1 MIELNKINIRYDKD
15 LINNGIINI
24 VDGKITGIIGE
35 SGVGKTSLLYLIGL
49 ISSNKDYRY
58 VYDGISLDLFNEKE
72 ISNIKKTKIGYIFQ
86 DNSIIEELNVAEN
99 IRLAANIAGVDIKSE
114 EIREYLSYVKLDI
127 DENIYPRQLS
137 GGEKQ
142 RLAIACVLAKKCELI
157 IADEPTASL
166 DEENTNTIMNIFK
179 EIVSNGSSKVVI
191 ATHNSNVKSEC
202 DIVYEI
208 KDKTINIIK
217 GINNLEI
224 DKSLNNKYIFKC
236 LDTTKLNCKFYY
248 NYAKQIY
255 KRGKWQKNI
264 MIYLCA
270 IAIAFTSVISIFG
283 NSFFKEQSDIMNK
296 ISNREIFL
304 VNRTLPSSKVIDM
317 NENLSIEDQDL
328 DSLKK
333 IKNIDKMYPYFEF
346 RSIGYD
352 IESNKGVSSCDVTVK
367 RNGSEEVF
375 NFNSLDSNYDK
386 ILVIPYFEEQNLSNR
401 LVEESNDKFEE
412 KIYITSKLANML
424 KINNLKDEII
434 LSLDKICIPV
444 ANHKTILTSENT
456 EYDIDVDISNLKN
469 LEFRIAGIL
478 DESVINTTSAEGD
491 NIIFIPIN
499 LANQIIKEEQLN
511 FNKYDSIELPVDKW
525 EHSAYTIYAK
535 NYNDVQQIMD
545 KVESINP
552 NFKTVSKYQDIQS
565 MNDMINNI
573 KRIMMLVGVIILI
586 VIFLLMTI
594 IHMNNTLGRKYEI
607 SLLKANGLTRFEL
620 MKLIMIES
628 FRHIIYV
635 TIVSII
641 TSLILINIFNIIFN
655 YTIVKFDKNI
665 VLINLFVSILSI
677 ILPTVISVRFINKF
691 SVEKLMRN

>member
-15 LINNGIINI
+15 LINNGSINI
-24 VDGKITGIIGE
+24 VDGKITGIIGS

-49 ISSNKDYRY
+49 ISSNKNYKY
-58 VYDGISLDLFNEKE
+58 IYDGVSLDLFNERE
-72 ISNIKKTKIGYIFQ
+72 LSNIKKTKIGYIFQ
-86 DNSIIEELNVAEN
+86 DNSIIEELNIAEN
-99 IRLAANIAGVDIKSE
+99 IRVAANIAGVDVKSE
-114 EIREYLSYVKLDI
+114 EIKSYLSYVKLEI
-127 DENIYPRQLS
+127 DEDIYPRQLS
-137 GGEKQ
+137 GGERQ

-166 DEENTNTIMNIFK
+166 DEENTNIIMNIFK

-191 ATHNSNVKSEC
+191 ATHNSNVKNKC

-217 GINNLEI
+217 GINTYDLTI
-224 DKSLNNKYIFKC
+224 DKSVDKNKDISKC
-236 LDTTKLNCKFYY
+236 LGSSKLNFKFYY
-248 NYAKQIY
+248 NYAKQICR
-255 KRGKWQKNI
+255 RGKWQKKI

-304 VNRTLPSSKVIDM
+304 VNMTLPSSKVMDM
-317 NENLSIEDQDL
+317 NENLSIENQDL
-328 DSLKK
+328 ETLKK
-333 IKNIDKMYPYFEF
+333 IQNVDTMYPYFEF

-352 IESNKGVSSCDVTVK
+352 IKSNKGVSSCDVTVK
-367 RNGSEEVF
+367 RNGIEEVF

-401 LVEESNDKFEE
+401 LIEESNNNFEE

-444 ANHKTILTSENT
+444 ANHKTTLTSENI

-469 LEFRIAGIL
+469 LEFSITGIL
-478 DESVINTTSAEGD
+478 DESIVNTNSVEGD

-499 LANQIIKEEQLN
+499 LARQIIKEEQIV
-511 FNKYDSIELPVDKW
+511 FNDYDSIELPVDKW
-525 EHSAYTIYAK
+525 GNSAYTIYAK

-552 NFKTVSKYQDIQS
+552 NFKTISKYQDIQS

-573 KRIMMLVGVIILI
+573 KRIMMLVGLIILI
-586 VIFLLMTI
+586 VIFLLMAI
-594 IHMNNTLGRKYEI
+594 IHMNNTLGRK
-607 SLLKANGLTRFEL
+607 
-620 MKLIMIES
+620 
-628 FRHIIYV
+628 
-635 TIVSII
+635 
-641 TSLILINIFNIIFN
+641 
-655 YTIVKFDKNI
+655 
-665 VLINLFVSILSI
+665 
-677 ILPTVISVRFINKF
+677 
-691 SVEKLMRN
+691 